1 MDGMGP
7 SMINLTPMMQVQASP
22 SFRPLYE
29 QIKILLTQSLIAGE
43 WRPGESIPSEIELAG
58 RFRVSQGTVRKAI
71 DELAAENI
79 LVRRQGKGT
88 FVATHA
94 EPQVRHRFLRVIADN
109 GEREPVESRLVE
121 CKRGKANAAISKA
134 LGMKPAATTIS
145 IKRLLIFS
153 GQPMIF
159 DEIVLPEPMFKGL
172 NAEKISA
179 YKSSYY
185 NLYESQYGVRM
196 IRAEERLKAVVA
208 ETEPARLLET
218 KLGAPLLCVDR
229 IAYTYDDRPVEW
241 RRGFCNTNTHCYVN
255 ELT

>member
-1 MDGMGP
+1 
-7 SMINLTPMMQVQASP
+7 MINLPPMMELQTSP

-71 DELAAENI
+71 DELAADNI

-94 EPQVRHRFLRVIADN
+94 EPQVRHRFLRVIADG
-109 GEREPVESRLVE
+109 GEREPVESRLIE
-121 CKRGKANAAISKA
+121 CRRGKAPVLVGKA
-134 LGMKPAATTIS
+134 LGLKAGSATVC

-153 GQPMIF
+153 GRPIIF

-196 IRAEERLKAVVA
+196 IRAEERLKAVFADPETA
-208 ETEPARLLET
+208 ELLLVKT
-218 KLGAPLLCVDR
+218 GAPLLRVDR

-241 RRGFCNTNTHCYVN
+241 RRGYCNTDKHCYVN

>member
-1 MDGMGP
+1 
-7 SMINLTPMMQVQASP
+7 MMQVQASP

-58 RFRVSQGTVRKAI
+58 RFRVSQGKAI

-94 EPQVRHRFLRVIADN
+94 EPQVRHRFLRVIADT
-109 GEREPVESRLVE
+109 GEREPVESHLVD
-121 CKRGKANAAISKA
+121 CKRGKAQALVSKA
-134 LGMKPAATTIS
+134 LGLKAGASIFT
-145 IKRLLIFS
+145 IKRLLFFS
-153 GQPMIF
+153 GQPIIF

-172 NAEKISA
+172 NAEKITA

-208 ETEPARLLET
+208 GPESASLL
-218 KLGAPLLCVDR
+218 KINAGAPLLCVDR

-241 RRGFCNTNTHCYVN
+241 RRGYCDTQTYCYVN

>member
-1 MDGMGP
+1 
-7 SMINLTPMMQVQASP
+7 MINLPPMMELQTSP

-71 DELAAENI
+71 DELAADNI

-94 EPQVRHRFLRVIADN
+94 EPQVRHRFLRVIADG
-109 GEREPVESRLVE
+109 GEREPVESRLIE
-121 CKRGKANAAISKA
+121 CRRGKAPVLVGKA
-134 LGMKPAATTIS
+134 LGLKAGSATVCV
-145 IKRLLIFS
+145 KRLLIFS
-153 GQPMIF
+153 GRPIIF

-172 NAEKISA
+172 NAEKITA

-196 IRAEERLKAVVA
+196 IRAEERLKAVFADPETA
-208 ETEPARLLET
+208 ELLLVKT
-218 KLGAPLLCVDR
+218 GAPLLRVDR

-241 RRGFCNTNTHCYVN
+241 RRGYCNTDKHCYVN

>member
-1 MDGMGP
+1 
-7 SMINLTPMMQVQASP
+7 MINLPSMMELQTSP

-71 DELAAENI
+71 DELAADNI

-94 EPQVRHRFLRVIADN
+94 EPQVRHRFLRVIADG
-109 GEREPVESRLVE
+109 GEREPVESRLIE
-121 CKRGKANAAISKA
+121 CRRGKAPVLVGKA
-134 LGMKPAATTIS
+134 LGLKAGSATVCV
-145 IKRLLIFS
+145 KRLLIFS
-153 GQPMIF
+153 GRPIIF

-196 IRAEERLKAVVA
+196 IRAEERLKAVFA
-208 ETEPARLLET
+208 DPETT
-218 KLGAPLLCVDR
+218 KLLQVKAGAPLLRVDR

-241 RRGFCNTNTHCYVN
+241 RRGYCNTDKHCYVN

>member
-1 MDGMGP
+1 
-7 SMINLTPMMQVQASP
+7 MQVQASP

-43 WRPGESIPSEIELAG
+43 WRPGEAIPSEIELAG

-71 DELAAENI
+71 DELAADNI

-94 EPQVRHRFLRVIADN
+94 EPQVRHRFLRVIAD
-109 GEREPVESRLVE
+109 GGQREPVESHLIE
-121 CKRGKANAAISKA
+121 CKRGKVHAVVGKA
-134 LGMKPAATTIS
+134 LGLKAGSATVCV
-145 IKRLLIFS
+145 KRLLVFS
-153 GQPMIF
+153 GHPIIF
-159 DEIVLPEPMFKGL
+159 DEIVLPELMFKGL
-172 NAEKISA
+172 NTEKITA

-196 IRAEERLKAVVA
+196 IRAEERLKAVFADVEA
-208 ETEPARLLET
+208 AGLLQV
-218 KLGAPLLCVDR
+218 KAGAPLLRVDR

-241 RRGFCNTNTHCYVN
+241 RRGYCNTDTHCYIN

>member
-1 MDGMGP
+1 
-7 SMINLTPMMQVQASP
+7 MQVHASP

-109 GEREPVESRLVE
+109 DEREPVESHLIE
-121 CKRGKANAAISKA
+121 CKRGKANGAISKA
-134 LGMKPAATTIS
+134 LGLKAAAPTIV
-145 IKRLLIFS
+145 IKRALVFS
-153 GQPMIF
+153 GKAMIF
-159 DEIVLPEPMFKGL
+159 DEIALPEPMFKGL
-172 NAEKISA
+172 NAEKINT

-196 IRAEERLKAVVA
+196 IRAEERIKAVAAGQEASVVLSV
-208 ETEPARLLET
+208 EP
-218 KLGAPLLCVDR
+218 GAPLLCVDR

-241 RRGFCNTNTHCYVN
+241 RRGFCNTTSHCYVN

>member
-1 MDGMGP
+1 
-7 SMINLTPMMQVQASP
+7 MMQVQASP

-43 WRPGESIPSEIELAG
+43 WRPGESIPSEIELAS

-71 DELAAENI
+71 DELAADNI

-94 EPQVRHRFLRVIADN
+94 EAHVRHRFLRVIADG
-109 GEREPVESRLVE
+109 GEREPVESRLID
-121 CKRGKANAAISKA
+121 CRRGKVQPPIGKA
-134 LGMKPAATTIS
+134 LGLKAGNAILS
-145 IKRLLIFS
+145 IKRLLVFS
-153 GQPMIF
+153 GRPMIF

-172 NAEKISA
+172 NGEKINA

-196 IRAEERLKAVVA
+196 IRAEERLKAVSAGSEAA
-208 ETEPARLLET
+208 ELLEI
-218 KLGAPLLCVDR
+218 KPGAPLLCVDR

-241 RRGFCNTNTHCYVN
+241 RRGYCNTDTHCYVN

>member
-1 MDGMGP
+1 
-7 SMINLTPMMQVQASP
+7 MINLGSMMHLQTSP

-71 DELAAENI
+71 DELAADNI

-94 EPQVRHRFLRVIADN
+94 EPQVRHRFLRVIADG
-109 GEREPVESRLVE
+109 GEREPVESRLIE
-121 CKRGKANAAISKA
+121 CRRGKAPVLVGKA
-134 LGMKPAATTIS
+134 LGLKAGSATVCV
-145 IKRLLIFS
+145 KRLLIFS
-153 GQPMIF
+153 GRPIIF

-172 NAEKISA
+172 NAEKITA

-196 IRAEERLKAVVA
+196 IRAEERLKAVFA
-208 ETEPARLLET
+208 DPETT
-218 KLGAPLLCVDR
+218 KLLQVKTGAPLLRVDR

-241 RRGFCNTNTHCYVN
+241 RRGYCNTDKHCYVN

>member
-1 MDGMGP
+1 
-7 SMINLTPMMQVQASP
+7 MINLPPMMELQTSP

-71 DELAAENI
+71 DELAADNI

-94 EPQVRHRFLRVIADN
+94 EPQVRHRFLRVIADG
-109 GEREPVESRLVE
+109 GEREPVESRLIE
-121 CKRGKANAAISKA
+121 CRRGKAPVLVGKA
-134 LGMKPAATTIS
+134 LGLKAGSATVCV
-145 IKRLLIFS
+145 KRLLIFS
-153 GQPMIF
+153 GRPIIF

-196 IRAEERLKAVVA
+196 IRAEERLKAVFADPETA
-208 ETEPARLLET
+208 ELLLVKT
-218 KLGAPLLCVDR
+218 GAPLLRVDR

-241 RRGFCNTNTHCYVN
+241 RRGYCNTDKHCYVN

>member
-1 MDGMGP
+1 
-7 SMINLTPMMQVQASP
+7 MINLPSMMELQTSP

-71 DELAAENI
+71 DELAADNI

-94 EPQVRHRFLRVIADN
+94 EPQVRHRFLRVIADG
-109 GEREPVESRLVE
+109 GEREPVESRLIE
-121 CKRGKANAAISKA
+121 CRRGKAPVLVGKA
-134 LGMKPAATTIS
+134 LGLKAGSATVCV
-145 IKRLLIFS
+145 KRLLIFS
-153 GQPMIF
+153 GRPIIF

-172 NAEKISA
+172 NAEKITA

-196 IRAEERLKAVVA
+196 IRAEERLKAVFA
-208 ETEPARLLET
+208 DPETT
-218 KLGAPLLCVDR
+218 KLLQVKAGAPLLRVDR

-241 RRGFCNTNTHCYVN
+241 RRGYCNTDKHCYVN

>member
-1 MDGMGP
+1 M
-7 SMINLTPMMQVQASP
+7 LQEQASP

-109 GEREPVESRLVE
+109 DEREPVESRLIE
-121 CKRGKANAAISKA
+121 CKRGKANGSIGKA
-134 LGMKPAATTIS
+134 LGMKSGAATIT

-153 GQPMIF
+153 GRPVIF
-159 DEIVLPEPMFKGL
+159 DEIALPEPMFKGL
-172 NAEKISA
+172 NAEKITA

-196 IRAEERLKAVVA
+196 IRAEERLKAVTAEPVA
-208 ETEPARLLET
+208 AELLET
-218 KLGAPLLCVDR
+218 AHGAPLLRVDR

-241 RRGFCNTNTHCYVN
+241 WRGYCNTTTHCYVN